1 MPKERSIEHCCMCGK
16 PLPNRYA
23 VAGRCED
30 GDGCQA
36 PFCPLCW
43 RGGDQRCPAHGGK
56 RRNVAMAPVPAP
68 TDTPPLIDPEEPEET
83 QMKTS
88 DETQAINA
96 KPLGKEKAKKVMK
109 WAVDA
114 VVRLGKGAVGL
125 AARLKKDRS
134 PEAMLTTLDE
144 TQEALRPRRESLAA
158 ELETLYNQ
166 IAKGKQALAKAAPAR
181 RRIIEAE
188 LKAQLAAY
196 QGLERQYGILLEN
209 ERHVHAVR
217 NRLHEMT
224 LYGMATV
231 DEKLV
236 ESLTDDIEDA
246 VADAED
252 RDDLVRD
259 LEKAGKRRERDGD
272 SLLDQL
278 GDFELP
284 AEETD
289 APALADDFELPAPP
303 VRRQEGSAAR
313 GEADGIPQ

>member
-1 MPKERSIEHCCMCGK
+1 MEHCCTCGK
-16 PLPNRYA
+16 ALPNRYA

-56 RRNVAMAPVPAP
+56 RRDTTPTPAP
-68 TDTPPLIDPEEPEET
+68 AAEAPPPLVDPEEPKEA

-88 DETQAINA
+88 DEAQASTA
-96 KPLGKEKAKKVMK
+96 KPLGKEKAKKAMK
-109 WAVDA
+109 WAVNA
-114 VVRLGKGAVGL
+114 VVRLGKGAVAL
-125 AARLKKDRS
+125 ASRLKKDRS

-144 TQEALRPRRESLAA
+144 SVEALKPRREHLAT
-158 ELETLYNQ
+158 ELEALYNR
-166 IAKGKQALAKAAPAR
+166 IAKGKQALAKAPPAR

-188 LKAQLAAY
+188 LKAQLAEY
-196 QGLERQYGILLEN
+196 QGLERQYNIVLEN
-209 ERHVHAVR
+209 ERHVNAVR

-236 ESLTDDIEDA
+236 ESLTDDIENA
-246 VADAED
+246 VADAEE
-252 RDDLVRD
+252 RDDVVRD

-278 GDFELP
+278 DDFELP
-284 AEETD
+284 AEEAET
-289 APALADDFELPAPP
+289 PALADDFELPAPP
-303 VRRQEGSAAR
+303 MRRQEHPAAG

>member
-1 MPKERSIEHCCMCGK
+1 MEHCCVCGK
-16 PLPNRYA
+16 ALPNRYA

-30 GDGCQA
+30 SDGCQA

-43 RGGDQRCPAHGGK
+43 RGGDQRCLPHGGK
-56 RRNVAMAPVPAP
+56 RRDTTPAP
-68 TDTPPLIDPEEPEET
+68 EPADTPPPLIDPEEHEEA

-88 DETQAINA
+88 DESQASDA
-96 KPLGKEKAKKVMK
+96 KPLGKEKAKKAMK

-114 VVRLGKGAVGL
+114 MVKLGKGAVGL
-125 AARLKKDRS
+125 VARLKKDRS
-134 PEAMLTTLDE
+134 PEAMLETLDGSV
-144 TQEALRPRRESLAA
+144 EALRPRREHLAG
-158 ELETLYNQ
+158 ELEALYNR

-188 LKAQLAAY
+188 LKAQLAEY
-196 QGLERQYGILLEN
+196 QALERQYTIVLEN
-209 ERHVHAVR
+209 ERHVNAVR

-224 LYGMATV
+224 LYGMAAV
-231 DEKLV
+231 DEELV

-259 LEKAGKRRERDGD
+259 LEGAGKRRERDGD

-278 GDFELP
+278 DDFELP
-284 AEETD
+284 AEEPGE
-289 APALADDFELPAPP
+289 PALADDFALPVPP
-303 VRRQEGSAAR
+303 VRRRETPEPR